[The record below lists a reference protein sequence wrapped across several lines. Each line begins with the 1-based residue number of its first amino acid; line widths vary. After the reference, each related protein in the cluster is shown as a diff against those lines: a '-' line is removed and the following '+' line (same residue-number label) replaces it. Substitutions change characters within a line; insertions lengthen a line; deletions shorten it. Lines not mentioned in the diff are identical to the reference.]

1 MGLLGMQCLHF
12 TFAENKCTKTVLDAK
27 TQVMITIFAGAPFVY
42 EMLFEILHAG
52 ETRNMSQRYVSG
64 SLLLSLQRT
73 LSLTPMYYGSI

>member
-1 MGLLGMQCLHF
+1 MGLLGMQSLHF
-12 TFAENKCTKTVLDAK
+12 TFAENECTKTVLDAK

-73 LSLTPMYYGSI
+73 LSLTPMYCGSI